1 MWILIYYIICDC
13 NNIFHQINVD
23 QYGRL
28 NNILLQIYS
37 TQLICL
43 LRIYISFQHHD
54 WVIHTDRLI
63 FRKWLPGS
71 GMLPI
76 VQCFPFQPVR
86 QIHVPLSHWPLI
98 PSQRGSQLRVSH
110 KTPPH
115 PSSHTQRWLWQ
126 YPFIQRRRHISKIY
140 PVTTYQA
147 KHRYQ
152 SMIKVCHFPQH

>member
-1 MWILIYYIICDC
+1 MSIWKIKQHSSS
-13 NNIFHQINVD
+13 NIFNTTNMLIKDLHF
-23 QYGRL
+23 
-28 NNILLQIYS
+28 ILTSWLG
-37 TQLICL
+37 
-43 LRIYISFQHHD
+43 
-54 WVIHTDRLI
+54 HTYRRHI
-63 FRKWLPGS
+63 FFRKWLPGS

-147 KHRYQ
+147 KHHYQ